1 MITIQWWT
9 WSVGAWV
16 PVLTQLY
23 SVTCYVRF
31 WALDWD
37 DCRLWLWFAWCLCV
51 HTILCCENWDLNNLF
66 PNYVEMFYC
75 SGYSQYF
82 SFKFFFVVE
91 FFRCTSV
98 KVLRLEH
105 LSPLW
110 GSLLK
115 IKSVGVRIEVYTDLH
130 RGHPCLSQKKRPMS
144 HPSFFLHL
152 DGRTKALCRVRTQV
166 QCMQRDIRTSF

>member
-1 MITIQWWT
+1 MPGYLFWHSCIQSHAMWDFEPWTGMIADYDCGLLDAC
-9 WSVGAWV
+9 VY
-16 PVLTQLY
+16 TQSL
-23 SVTCYVRF
+23 
-31 WALDWD
+31 
-37 DCRLWLWFAWCLCV
+37 LW
-51 HTILCCENWDLNNLF
+51 NWDLNNLF

-82 SFKFFFVVE
+82 SLKFFFVVE

-98 KVLRLEH
+98 KVLRFEH

-152 DGRTKALCRVRTQV
+152 DGRNKALCRVRTQV
-166 QCMQRDIRTSF
+166 QRMQRDIRTSF

>member
-1 MITIQWWT
+1 MI
-9 WSVGAWV
+9 SGC
-16 PVLTQLY
+16 LG
-23 SVTCYVRF
+23 TCSDTAVF
-31 WALDWD
+31 SHML
-37 DCRLWLWFAWCLCV
+37 CEILSPGLGWLQIMIVVCLMLVCT
-51 HTILCCENWDLNNLF
+51 HNLCCENWDLNNLF

-166 QCMQRDIRTSF
+166 QRMQRDIRTSF